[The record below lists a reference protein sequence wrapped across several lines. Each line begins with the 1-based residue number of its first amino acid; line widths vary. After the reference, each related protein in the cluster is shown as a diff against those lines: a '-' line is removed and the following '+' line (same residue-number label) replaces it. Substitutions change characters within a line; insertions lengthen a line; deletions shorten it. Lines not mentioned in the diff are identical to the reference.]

1 MPITCVSLSRGLL
14 SRGSV
19 VARLWL
25 IGAVM
30 SCLCLSGCVGKSRRS
45 MTQFLPSVSQTWW
58 PGTRDESIEQAEPE
72 EPSVTANVATAVDSS
87 EAARDENASSLHGL
101 AHLRLKPLAKGS
113 AANGSVTA
121 QGSGRVTLPPTE
133 HERQAARRE
142 LAAANSTGLPQAD
155 DNGDQLER
163 LKAALNEDARR
174 TASENPAVTVSSDA
188 RARVESLL
196 DRARRLFDVGQLT
209 DARQTAQMA
218 QDLGETARLDFSPEE
233 ERPID
238 LVHQIDDQLQA
249 TQATVGD
256 DAQQET
262 ARNDIAA
269 INPTKTTPAN
279 AGAEDTNGRSWL
291 RGRSINVFR
300 RDAKPS
306 ANEPS
311 PVTSKASVQI
321 KAGPTRIAADL
332 TPDIESGVQEVT
344 DSHVAVVQANR
355 SMALARS
362 GSSAHSVRDDFAVA
376 DTDRERNESG
386 LPTDLSAGLS
396 AREVE
401 GQGADRTTASWTE
414 STARAVTTEEAF
426 ASRNNLASETVP
438 QLLVDDAETTPPALE
453 EVRPM
458 SPFRNVARTGKPAR
472 LARAERDE
480 PRVTATAWAI
490 ASAALIVCSL
500 LAVTF
505 YRR

>member
-1 MPITCVSLSRGLL
+1 
-14 SRGSV
+14 
-19 VARLWL
+19 
-25 IGAVM
+25 
-30 SCLCLSGCVGKSRRS
+30 

-58 PGTRDESIEQAEPE
+58 PGTRDESIEQTEPD
-72 EPSVTANVATAVDSS
+72 EPSVTANVATSVDSS
-87 EAARDENASSLHGL
+87 ETARDENTSSLHGL

-121 QGSGRVTLPPTE
+121 HGSGRTTLPPTE

-142 LAAANSTGLPQAD
+142 LATANSTGLPQAD

-174 TASENPAVTVSSDA
+174 TTSENPAVTVSSDA

-209 DARQTAQMA
+209 DAKQTAQMA
-218 QDLGETARLDFSPEE
+218 QELGETARLDFSPEE

-249 TQATVGD
+249 TQATVDD

-262 ARNDIAA
+262 DRKDIAA

-300 RDAKPS
+300 RDAKSS

-311 PVTSKASVQI
+311 PVTPNASVQI

-332 TPDIESGVQEVT
+332 TPDIQEAT

-355 SMALARS
+355 SVALARI
-362 GSSAHSVRDDFAVA
+362 GSSVHSVRDDFAAA

-386 LPTDLSAGLS
+386 LPTDLSSGLS
-396 AREVE
+396 AREIEV
-401 GQGADRTTASWTE
+401 QGADRTIGSWTE

-426 ASRNNLASETVP
+426 ASRNNMASENVP
-438 QLLVDDAETTPPALE
+438 QLLVDDSETTPPALE

-472 LARAERDE
+472 LARVERDE
-480 PRVTATAWAI
+480 PRVSATAWAV